1 MKTPKLLSPAPVTE
15 VHLPRAPLARVIAE
29 VRFPPIHA
37 IRSPDGADRFQ
48 KALRDPYL
56 NQISRTELEAEQT
69 PNSREERVW
78 RLADQERASPWRVSL
93 GVEFVALETSSYEN
107 HQHFLDRLHAVVGA
121 VEESFGPANVQR
133 LGLRYVAR
141 MTGDAVERIHDL
153 LQPEVLGIAHAGE
166 TSGNGASGLGN
177 SAHHLMTEARFL
189 VENGHRVLGRWG
201 RLRDNATYDPE
212 VLEPLEIPS
221 WVLDLSMFTSEA
233 FPFSGAH
240 TSTKARE
247 FADSLYWLFRQMV
260 TDEFLK
266 FYGGN
271 P

>member
-1 MKTPKLLSPAPVTE
+1 MKAPRLLSPTPVTE

-29 VRFPPIHA
+29 IRFPPIHA
-37 IRSPDGADRFQ
+37 IRSPDGVNSFR

-56 NQISRTELEAEQT
+56 NQISQTEPEAEQA

-93 GVEFVALETSSYEN
+93 GVEFVALETSSYED

-121 VEESFGPANVQR
+121 VEEIFSPANVQR

-141 MTGDAVERIHDL
+141 MTGDAVERIRDL

-166 TSGNGASGLGN
+166 ASGNGASGLGN
-177 SAHHLMTEARFL
+177 SAHHLMTEAQFL
-189 VENGHRVLGRWG
+189 VENGHRILGRWG

-221 WVLDLSMFTSEA
+221 WVLDLGMFTTEA
-233 FPFSGAH
+233 FPFSSAH
-240 TSTKARE
+240 ASTKARE

-260 TDEFLK
+260 TDEFLR